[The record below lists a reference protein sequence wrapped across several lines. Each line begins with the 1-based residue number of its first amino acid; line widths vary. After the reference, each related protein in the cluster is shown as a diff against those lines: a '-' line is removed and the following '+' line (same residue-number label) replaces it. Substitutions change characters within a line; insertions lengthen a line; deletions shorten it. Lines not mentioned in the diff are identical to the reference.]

1 MFDLL
6 NIILFCCLGTI
17 GYVAGRFAEQRH
29 YRSIR
34 TREREMADVLVFASR
49 FPMLPHA
56 DNQVLVAGSVVI
68 AEDYFKRI
76 VSGLQSLF
84 GGRLKSYESLVDR
97 ARREAVLRMKQ
108 EARACGAR
116 MIFNVKFQTFSIP
129 NKRKDSG
136 GAVEVLAYGT
146 GLIRPM

>member
-6 NIILFCCLGTI
+6 SLTLFCCLAI
-17 GYVAGRFAEQRH
+17 VGYVAGRFTEQRH

-34 TREREMADVLVFASR
+34 TRERELADVLVFASR
-49 FPMLPHA
+49 FPVLSHA

-76 VSGLQSLF
+76 ASGLQSLF
-84 GGRLKSYESLVDR
+84 GGRLKSYESLIDR
-97 ARREAVLRMKQ
+97 ARREAILRMKQ
-108 EARACGAR
+108 EALTRGAR

-129 NKRKDSG
+129 SSRNDSG

-146 GLIRPM
+146 GLVRPI

>member
-6 NIILFCCLGTI
+6 SLILFCCLAI
-17 GYVAGRFAEQRH
+17 VGYVAGRFAEQRH

-34 TREREMADVLVFASR
+34 TRERQLAGVLVFASR
-49 FPMLPHA
+49 FPVLPHA

-68 AEDYFKRI
+68 AEDYFKRL

-97 ARREAVLRMKQ
+97 ARREAILRMKQ
-108 EARACGAR
+108 EALSRGAR

-129 NKRKDSG
+129 SSRNDSG

-146 GLIRPM
+146 GLVRPT

>member
-1 MFDLL
+1 MLDFLD
-6 NIILFCCLGTI
+6 IILFCCLGTV

-34 TREREMADVLVFASR
+34 ARERELADVLVFASR
-49 FPMLPHA
+49 FPTLPHA
-56 DNQVLVAGSVVI
+56 DKHVLVAGSVVI
-68 AEDYFKRI
+68 SEDYFKRI

-108 EARACGAR
+108 EARARGAR

-129 NKRKDSG
+129 GNRQNSS

-146 GLIRPM
+146 GLIRPI

>member
-1 MFDLL
+1 MLDLL
-6 NIILFCCLGTI
+6 NIVLFCCLATV

-29 YRSIR
+29 YRFIR
-34 TREREMADVLVFASR
+34 SRERELADVLVFASR
-49 FPMLPHA
+49 FPVLPHA
-56 DNQVLVAGSVVI
+56 DKQVLVAGSVVI
-68 AEDYFKRI
+68 SEDYFKRM

-97 ARREAVLRMKQ
+97 ARREAVLRMKE
-108 EARACGAR
+108 EARAQGAR

-129 NKRKDSG
+129 GKNRNSG

-146 GLIRPM
+146 GLVRPV